1 MSAID
6 ELRERL
12 EILEEENHQLKDE
25 IGFVD
30 SLPDMKKLRV
40 LGLSISGYRLF
51 VLLSKRKMV
60 LKDTVVRSLWP
71 NGDEPETSMNVV
83 SVQLHR
89 IRKCLRQYGIEIRNV
104 PTVGWYLEN
113 ADREKVSKIVAEMVK

>member
-1 MSAID
+1 MNAID

-30 SLPDMKKLRV
+30 SLPDMKRLRV

-51 VLLSKRKMV
+51 VLL
-60 LKDTVVRSLWP
+60 
-71 NGDEPETSMNVV
+71 
-83 SVQLHR
+83 
-89 IRKCLRQYGIEIRNV
+89 
-104 PTVGWYLEN
+104 
-113 ADREKVSKIVAEMVK
+113 